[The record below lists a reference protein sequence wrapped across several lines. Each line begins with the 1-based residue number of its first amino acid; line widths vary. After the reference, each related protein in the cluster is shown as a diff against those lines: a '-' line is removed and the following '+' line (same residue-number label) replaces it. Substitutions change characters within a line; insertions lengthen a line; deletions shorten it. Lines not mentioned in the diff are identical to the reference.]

1 MAAGWTCPECERRF
15 GRRNQSHECAPAMS
29 LEEYFSTGPDRERPI
44 FEAVRHHVESLGPV
58 HVEPVSVGI
67 FLKRTRTFAELR
79 PMTRWIA
86 LSFTLSH
93 TVDHPRISRTIRGT
107 GSRTFHV
114 VRLHQPEDVDDDV
127 RGWLTEAYFASPT

>member
-1 MAAGWTCPECERRF
+1 
-15 GRRNQSHECAPAMS
+15 MS

-44 FEAVRHHVESLGPV
+44 FEVVRQHVESLGPV
-58 HVEPVSVGI
+58 HIEPVSVGI

-86 LSFTLSH
+86 LSFTLSR
-93 TVDHPRISRTIRGT
+93 TVEHPRISRTIGGS

-114 VRLHQPEDVDDDV
+114 VRLHEPEDVDDDV